1 MRIEQMKF
9 EEYADAH
16 LELLKMIESDDL
28 VESFKILNDLLQDGG
43 TLWVAGNGGS
53 SSSASHASADFT
65 KTIRRNGRS
74 LRTISLSDFVALNS
88 AYSNDISFEENFQES
103 LKALAKSGD
112 ALLIISVSGMSA
124 NLVNCFNAAQEMG
137 LKTISLVGVRGAEIR
152 TKSDA
157 GVLIPS
163 DDYQIVENIHMMI
176 IHWFTKMLLCEN
188 TSSQI

>member
-1 MRIEQMKF
+1 MKF
-9 EEYADAH
+9 NEYADAH

-28 VESFKILNDLLQDGG
+28 VGSFKILNDLLQEGG

-53 SSSASHASADFT
+53 SSSASHASTDFT

-88 AYSNDISFEENFQES
+88 AYSNDLSFEENFQES

-157 GVLIPS
+157 GVMIPS